1 MRLHIESEGENFNME
16 AKAAYVVLI
25 DPADRDADT
34 ALMVMGQTSH
44 LAIIK
49 GVANTLDSFFQ
60 TLTKGD
66 SNAQRLLWKMIFKRD
81 YKRASVTGTTRTER
95 NETHPVREEG

>member
-1 MRLHIESEGENFNME
+1 MKLHIESEGENFDFE

-25 DPADRDADT
+25 DPADRAADT
-34 ALMVMGQTSH
+34 ALMVIGQTSH

-66 SNAQRLLWKMIFKRD
+66 RSVQHTLWNIFKSD
-81 YKRASVTGTTRTER
+81 YKIAGINGHTKTER
-95 NETHPVREEG
+95 NEMRPAKED

>member
-1 MRLHIESEGENFNME
+1 MKLYIENEGENFEME
-16 AKAAYVVLI
+16 AKEAYVVLI
-25 DPADRDADT
+25 DPKDRDADT

-44 LAIIK
+44 LAMIK

-60 TLTKGD
+60 TLTKGN
-66 SNAQRLLWKMIFKRD
+66 SNAQRLLWKIFKRD

-95 NETHPVREEG
+95 NETRPVREED

>member
-1 MRLHIESEGENFNME
+1 MKLYIENEGENFEME

-25 DPADRDADT
+25 DPENGDVDT
-34 ALMVMGQTSH
+34 ALMVMGQTSP

-49 GVANTLDSFFQ
+49 GVANTLNSFFQ

-66 SNAQRLLWKMIFKRD
+66 SNAQCRLWKIFKSD
-81 YKRASVTGTTRTER
+81 YKNASVIGTTRIKR
-95 NETHPVREEG
+95 NECRPVREED

>member
-1 MRLHIESEGENFNME
+1 MKLYIESEGENFNME

-25 DPADRDADT
+25 DPVDRDADT

-44 LAIIK
+44 LTIIK

-60 TLTKGD
+60 TLTKGN
-66 SNAQRLLWKMIFKRD
+66 SNAQRLLWKIFKSD
-81 YKRASVTGTTRTER
+81 YKNASVTGTTRTER
-95 NETHPVREEG
+95 DECRPVREED

>member
-1 MRLHIESEGENFNME
+1 MKLHIESEGENFEFE

-49 GVANTLDSFFQ
+49 GIANTLDSFFQ

-66 SNAQRLLWKMIFKRD
+66 SNAQRLLWKIFKSD
-81 YKRASVTGTTRTER
+81 YKNASVTGTTRTER
-95 NETHPVREEG
+95 NEMRPAKED

>member
-1 MRLHIESEGENFNME
+1 MKLHIESEGENFEKE

-25 DPADRDADT
+25 DPKDQDADT
-34 ALMVMGQTSH
+34 ALMVMGQTSY

-60 TLTKGD
+60 TLAKDD
-66 SNAQRLLWKMIFKRD
+66 SNAQRILWKIFKRD

-95 NETHPVREEG
+95 NDMRPLNEGE